1 MEFIEQ
7 IERFFDFL
15 KSNLSDF
22 EYESVSVVKEKFN
35 NDYNLIGSYLKDYLT
50 LKNDYLVCEDNKVY
64 SEFVRYFTNCTNTKG
79 TNYFLND
86 FCSFA
91 DYYLVLIFERKFHFS
106 LIDNEI
112 LGYIETLNLFFA
124 IELYPYLLEKLD
136 RFLNLKIDRNIFSSV
151 LKLLV
156 DIVVER
162 DIENSHEEF
171 NLRILDYNISKM
183 LLEQQNKT
191 GRLVG

>member
-7 IERFFDFL
+7 IERFFNFL

-22 EYESVSVVKEKFN
+22 DYKSISDMREKFN
-35 NDYNLIGSYLKDYLT
+35 NDYNLIGSYVKDYLT
-50 LKNDYLVCEDNKVY
+50 LKNDYLICDNNKIY
-64 SEFVRYFTNCTNTKG
+64 SEFVRYFTNCTSTKG
-79 TNYFLND
+79 INYFLDD
-86 FCSFA
+86 FCLFA
-91 DYYLVLIFERKFHFS
+91 DYYLILIFERKFHFS

-112 LGYIETLNLFFA
+112 LNLFFA

-136 RFLNLKIDRNIFSSV
+136 KFLNLKIDRNIFSSV

-156 DIVVER
+156 DIVVDR
-162 DIENSHEEF
+162 DIKNSQEEI
-171 NLRILDYNISKM
+171 NLRILDYDINRM
-183 LLEQQNKT
+183 LLERQNKT

>member
-1 MEFIEQ
+1 MEFIGQ
-7 IERFFDFL
+7 IEQFFDFL
-15 KSNLSDF
+15 KSNLSNA
-22 EYESVSVVKEKFN
+22 EYSIVSCVKEKFN

-50 LKNDYLVCEDNKVY
+50 LKNDYVVCDSDSIY
-64 SEFVRYFTNCTNTKG
+64 TDFVKYFNHLSNTKG
-79 TNYFLND
+79 IKFFLDD

-91 DYYLVLIFERKFHFS
+91 EYYLVLIYERKFGFN

-124 IELYPYLLEKLD
+124 IELYPYLMYKLD
-136 RFLNLKIDRNIFSSV
+136 KFLNLKIDRNNFSSV

-156 DIVVER
+156 DIVVDR
-162 DIENSHEEF
+162 DIANKKDEI
-171 NLRILDYNISKM
+171 NLRILDYNINRI
-183 LLEQQNKT
+183 LLEQRNTT